1 MIWLT
6 WRQHR
11 TQVLVT
17 VGLLLGLG
25 VFLLV
30 HGLGTADIAAR
41 LASDPQALADALGE
55 RFRPVNNV
63 LGWLPLAPAAI
74 GLFWGAPV
82 LAKEFERGTHK
93 LVWTQSVSRRRWIAI
108 KLGGLS
114 ALVVLAGLAFGTM
127 MQAWV
132 STFHGT
138 RYAHRFGDVGMF
150 VVTGIVPAAWWLFA
164 FITGVA
170 AGAVL
175 RRTLPAIAVTLA
187 VTVTAI
193 LCFFFFNVRTHYAA
207 LERVVLD
214 GPGLNKL
221 ADTDAMIE
229 NVAFIGPDGRERPPF
244 VEAFNCPPQERPCV
258 AGADIRQVVYYHPAS
273 RYWRFQWTEAA
284 LLLAASVALGAVA
297 VFWAARRRI

>member
-1 MIWLT
+1 
-6 WRQHR
+6 
-11 TQVLVT
+11 
-17 VGLLLGLG
+17 
-25 VFLLV
+25 
-30 HGLGTADIAAR
+30 
-41 LASDPQALADALGE
+41 
-55 RFRPVNNV
+55 
-63 LGWLPLAPAAI
+63 
-74 GLFWGAPV
+74 
-82 LAKEFERGTHK
+82 
-93 LVWTQSVSRRRWIAI
+93 VSRRRWIAI
-108 KLGGLS
+108 KLGGL
-114 ALVVLAGLAFGTM
+114 AGLVVLAGLAFGTM

-138 RYAHRFGDVGMF
+138 RYAYRFGDVGMF

-193 LCFFFFNVRTHYAA
+193 LCFFFFNVRTHYAP

-214 GPGLNKL
+214 IPAANALTGS
-221 ADTDAMIE
+221 DVMIE
-229 NVAFIGPDGRERPPF
+229 NVAFIGPDGRERPF
-244 VEAFNCPPQERPCV
+244 FELSNCPPGQERSCLV
-258 AGADIRQVVYYHPAS
+258 ESDIRQVIYYHPAS

-284 LLLAASVALGAVA
+284 LLLAASVVLGAVA

>member
-11 TQVLVT
+11 TQLLVT

-25 VFLLV
+25 TFLLV
-30 HGLGTADIAAR
+30 HGMGTADIAAR
-41 LASDPQALADALGE
+41 FAADPRALAEALGA
-55 RFRPVNNV
+55 RFQPVNNV

-93 LVWTQSVSRRRWIAI
+93 LVWTQSVSRRRWIAT
-108 KLGGLS
+108 KLGGL
-114 ALVVLAGLAFGTM
+114 AGLVVLAGLAFGAM
-127 MQAWV
+127 MQAWLW
-132 STFHGT
+132 TFHGT
-138 RYAHRFGDVGMF
+138 RYANRFADVGMF
-150 VVTGIVPAAWWLFA
+150 VVTGILPAAWWLFA

-187 VTVTAI
+187 VTVTVI
-193 LCFFFFNVRTHYAA
+193 LSFFLFNVRTHYAP
-207 LERVVLD
+207 LERVELD
-214 GPGLNKL
+214 VTA
-221 ADTDAMIE
+221 ADTITGSDAWVE
-229 NVAFIGPDGRERPPF
+229 RVAFIAPDG
-244 VEAFNCPPQERPCV
+244 QERPFREAFRCPSPQQ
-258 AGADIRQVVYYHPAS
+258 ACATEGDIRQAIYYHPAS

-284 LLLAASVALGAVA
+284 LLLAASVALAAVA
-297 VFWAARRRI
+297 VFWATRRRI